1 MSLGLGVMRLAP
13 AAFWAL
19 SLPEWRALA
28 EGRSG
33 PHPAP
38 LRRGEFEHLMSLYP
52 DQSHG

>member
-1 MSLGLGVMRLAP
+1 MSLGLGAMRLAP

-28 EGRSG
+28 EGSG
-33 PHPAP
+33 GARA
-38 LRRGEFEHLMSLYP
+38 LGRGEFENLMSLYP